1 MIMNLDLW
9 VTFLNNS
16 DELKWCILSF
26 YSTYTFTFVRRFKK
40 RWSKVARN
48 LFGIEEH
55 VWNDVQRNTTK
66 KQTRSDERS
75 LNKIIRSRGVTRGN
89 NVKFRFYA
97 VIK

>member
-9 VTFLNNS
+9 VTFLNNF

-66 KQTRSDERS
+66 KQTRSDGKMSVPLTRS
-75 LNKIIRSRGVTRGN
+75 
-89 NVKFRFYA
+89 YDQEA
-97 VIK
+97 